1 MTVCASMHMACMLEC
16 MAGPSNTEQQVMTY
30 LFLLLL
36 PTTIYVLCLL
46 AYPTKNLIVTI
57 QRTAHWRLEGKPCA
71 NQRKRVKRHKTPI
84 KRMQDRA
91 ESQMLRTYFLPA
103 AFASFRVG

>member
-1 MTVCASMHMACMLEC
+1 
-16 MAGPSNTEQQVMTY
+16 MAGPLMTEQQVMTY

-46 AYPTKNLIVTI
+46 AYPTKNLIAMI
-57 QRTAHWRLEGKPCA
+57 QRTAHWRLEGKPCV
-71 NQRKRVKRHKTPI
+71 NQRKRVKRYKTPI

-91 ESQMLRTYFLPA
+91 ESQML
-103 AFASFRVG
+103 